1 MSGRAATVCPVP
13 RRSAIATATLL
24 AATAAVAAGGCGVER
39 TLRLESDPPG
49 ALVYLN
55 GEEVARTP
63 ATVDLDWYG
72 KYDVAV
78 RKEGY
83 EALKTERWVV
93 APWWQWPP
101 IDLVAELLPLPLRDR
116 RTLRFDLQPAAA
128 RDAGLLDRAEAMRA
142 TTRASK

>member
-1 MSGRAATVCPVP
+1 MLVLLPAA
-13 RRSAIATATLL
+13 L
-24 AATAAVAAGGCGVER
+24 ALAGCGVQR

-63 ATVDLDWYG
+63 AEVPQRWYG

-78 RKEGY
+78 RLDGY
-83 EALKTERWVV
+83 ETLKTRRWVV

-101 IDLVAELLPLPLRDR
+101 VDLAAELLPIPLRDR
-116 RTLRFDLQPAAA
+116 RELSFTLKPAQPQ
-128 RDAGLLDRAEAMRA
+128 DAGLLDRAQAQRA
-142 TTRASK
+142 ALDAR

>member
-1 MSGRAATVCPVP
+1 MD
-13 RRSAIATATLL
+13 
-24 AATAAVAAGGCGVER
+24 R

-63 ATVDLDWYG
+63 AEVPLAWYG

-83 EALKTERWVV
+83 ETLKTERWVI

-101 IDLVAELLPLPLRDR
+101 IDLVAELLPVPLRDR
-116 RTLRFDLQPAAA
+116 HRLRFELEPAGSLEE
-128 RDAGLLDRAEAMRA
+128 GLLDRAQALRA
-142 TTRASK
+142 ALGEK

>member
-1 MSGRAATVCPVP
+1 MKLIPLSTLGIP
-13 RRSAIATATLL
+13 LL
-24 AATAAVAAGGCGVER
+24 ALAGCGVER

-63 ATVDLDWYG
+63 AEVPLEWYG
-72 KYDVAV
+72 RYDVAV

-83 EALKTERWVV
+83 ETLKTKRWVV

-101 IDLVAELLPLPLRDR
+101 IDLVAELMPIPLYDR
-116 RTLRFDLQPAAA
+116 RRLSFHLEPAQAG
-128 RDAGLLDRAEAMRA
+128 DEGLLDRAEEVRA
-142 TTRASK
+142 AAKVDGR

>member
-1 MSGRAATVCPVP
+1 MRRA
-13 RRSAIATATLL
+13 LL
-24 AATAAVAAGGCGVER
+24 ILLLPAAVAGCGVKR

-55 GEEVARTP
+55 GREVARTP
-63 ATVDLDWYG
+63 AEVPLEWYG

-78 RKEGY
+78 RMEGF
-83 EALKTERWVV
+83 ETLKTERWVV

-116 RTLRFDLQPAAA
+116 RRLSFELEPAGEA
-128 RDAGLLDRAEAMRA
+128 DEGVLDRAEAMRA
-142 TTRASK
+142 GMRQ

>member
-1 MSGRAATVCPVP
+1 MRPTSF
-13 RRSAIATATLL
+13 LL
-24 AATAAVAAGGCGVER
+24 IPALALAGCGVER

-63 ATVDLDWYG
+63 ADVPLAWYG

-83 EALKTERWVV
+83 ETLKTQRWVV

-101 IDLVAELLPLPLRDR
+101 FDLAAELIPLPLRDR
-116 RTLRFDLQPAAA
+116 RRLSFELSPAAPG
-128 RDAGLLDRAEAMRA
+128 DGGLLDRSEQLRGVVRDEGGA
-142 TTRASK
+142 